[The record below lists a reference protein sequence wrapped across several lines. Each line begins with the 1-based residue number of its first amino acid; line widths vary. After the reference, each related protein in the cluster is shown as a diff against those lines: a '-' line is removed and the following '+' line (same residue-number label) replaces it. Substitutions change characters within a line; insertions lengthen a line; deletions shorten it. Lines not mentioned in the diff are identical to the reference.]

1 VKCTVRVRNGVGVRI
16 NIVIVIVIIVI
27 VIVIVIIII
36 VVVVR
41 SVRIIDSPRN
51 SRSIRAFALVHEVVK
66 LAKKPKQVST
76 FIEEQKQYHTSKT
89 EGDDKPTQ
97 SVCSPF
103 VSPVTLKSG

>member
-1 VKCTVRVRNGVGVRI
+1 MKCTVRVRNGVGVRI
-16 NIVIVIVIIVI
+16 NIVIV
-27 VIVIVIIII
+27 VIVIIII
-36 VVVVR
+36 IIIIVVVVVR